1 MDIRAKPPMKILVA
15 LTYYRPHIS
24 GLTIYVQR
32 LAEALA
38 DMGHSVTVLT
48 SRYDA
53 ALSLNEDMDGVRVV
67 RVPVAFRLSKG
78 VVMPRFGLEATRL
91 VRSHDVLS
99 LHLPQFDAAGLAL
112 RGSLMGRPTVL
123 TYHCDLK
130 LPVGL
135 VNRAANLTVGLANGV
150 SAKFADRIVA
160 YTMDYAENSPFLSR
174 YLDKVQVIPPP
185 VEVPPIEENELNKFR
200 DDHAIQTGP
209 VIGMAS
215 RLAAEKGVEILLRAL
230 PVILE
235 RYPEA
240 RVMFAGQYLNVLG
253 EAEYA
258 TRLEPLLS
266 EFNSQW
272 TFLGVLRPR
281 EMAAFFRSCDVTVLP
296 SLNSTESFGLVQIE
310 SMICGT
316 PVVASDLP
324 GVRQPVL
331 TTGMG
336 KISAIG
342 DEEALAQ
349 AILEVLQNPG
359 AFRTA
364 AKELR
369 SKFDPRQTAAA
380 YVQLFEELLGEV

>member
-1 MDIRAKPPMKILVA
+1 MKILVA

-135 VNRAANLTVGLANGV
+135 VNRAANLAVGLANGV

-266 EFNSQW
+266 QFNSQW

-310 SMICGT
+310 SMMCGT

>member
-1 MDIRAKPPMKILVA
+1 MKILVA

>member
-1 MDIRAKPPMKILVA
+1 LDIRAKPPMKILVA

-185 VEVPPIEENELNKFR
+185 VEVPSIEENELNKFR

>member
-1 MDIRAKPPMKILVA
+1 MDIRAKRPMKILLG

-130 LPVGL
+130 LPAGL
-135 VNRAANLTVGLANGV
+135 VNRAANLTVALANGV
-150 SAKFADRIVA
+150 AAKFADRIVA

-200 DDHAIQTGP
+200 NDHAIQTGP
-209 VIGMAS
+209 IIGMAS

-266 EFNSQW
+266 RFNSQW

-310 SMICGT
+310 SMMCGT

-364 AKELR
+364 TEELR

-380 YVQLFEELLGEV
+380 YVQLFEDLLGEV

>member
-1 MDIRAKPPMKILVA
+1 MKILVA

-364 AKELR
+364 AEELR

>member
-364 AKELR
+364 AEELR

>member
-1 MDIRAKPPMKILVA
+1 MKILLA

-130 LPVGL
+130 LPAGL
-135 VNRAANLTVGLANGV
+135 VNRAANLTVALANGV
-150 SAKFADRIVA
+150 AAKFADRIVA

-200 DDHAIQTGP
+200 NDHAIQTGP

-266 EFNSQW
+266 RFNSQW

-281 EMAAFFRSCDVTVLP
+281 DMAAFFRSCDVTVLP

-310 SMICGT
+310 SMMCGT

-364 AKELR
+364 TEELR

-380 YVQLFEELLGEV
+380 YVQLFEDLLGEV

>member
-1 MDIRAKPPMKILVA
+1 MKILVA

-364 AKELR
+364 AEELR
-369 SKFDPRQTAAA
+369 SKFDPRQTASA

>member
-364 AKELR
+364 AEELR
-369 SKFDPRQTAAA
+369 SKFDPRQTAPA

>member
-1 MDIRAKPPMKILVA
+1 MRILVA

-24 GLTIYVQR
+24 GLTIYAQR

-38 DMGHSVTVLT
+38 DLGHSVTVLT
-48 SRYDA
+48 SRYDPT
-53 ALSLNEDMDGVRVV
+53 LPLDEHKHGVRIK

-99 LHLPQFDAAGLAL
+99 LHLPQFDAAGLAI
-112 RGSLMGRPTVL
+112 RGRVTHRPTVL
-123 TYHCDLK
+123 TYHCDLQ
-130 LPVGL
+130 LPTGI
-135 VNRAANLTVGLANGV
+135 VNRAANLTVGLANRI
-150 SAKFADRIVA
+150 AATFADRMVA
-160 YTMDYAENSPFLSR
+160 YTQDYAENSPFMSR
-174 YLDKVQVIPPP
+174 YQDKVRVIPPP
-185 VEVPPIEENELNKFR
+185 IEVPPIDENELSKFR
-200 DDHAIQTGP
+200 DEHAIGTGP
-209 VIGMAS
+209 IIGMAS

-240 RVMFAGQYLNVLG
+240 RVLFAGQYSDVLG

-258 TRLEPLLS
+258 ARLAPLLNR
-266 EFNSQW
+266 FNSQW

-281 EMAAFFRSCDVTVLP
+281 EMAAFFQSCNITVLP

-336 KISAIG
+336 KISPIG
-342 DEEALAQ
+342 DSLALAQ
-349 AILEVLQNPG
+349 AILSVLENPG
-359 AFRTA
+359 AFR
-364 AKELR
+364 KEAREIR
-369 SKFDPRQTAAA
+369 SQFEPQRTAAA
-380 YVQLFEELLGEV
+380 YVQLFEQLLAEV